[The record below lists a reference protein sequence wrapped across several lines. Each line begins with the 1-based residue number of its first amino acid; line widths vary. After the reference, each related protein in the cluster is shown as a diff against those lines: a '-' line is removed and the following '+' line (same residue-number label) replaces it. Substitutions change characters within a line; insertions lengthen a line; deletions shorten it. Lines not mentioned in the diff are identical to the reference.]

1 MAEAQTK
8 EDVQKVVPLTYNDL
22 IWMQQQETN
31 KRMDRLEKS
40 IDTTRQELNARMDKL
55 EERLETTRQEL
66 NARMDKQDEKID
78 SLRRELNA
86 RMDKQ
91 DDKIDRLA
99 DKIDAMHNEIK
110 SSTSH
115 ISIANISTVA
125 IAVGVLYSLFSK

>member
-1 MAEAQTK
+1 MAETQAK

-31 KRMDRLEKS
+31 KRMDRLDQQMDRLDK
-40 IDTTRQELNARMDKL
+40 RMDKL
-55 EERLETTRQEL
+55 EERLETTRREL

-78 SLRRELNA
+78 SLRREFNA

>member
-1 MAEAQTK
+1 MAEAQAK
-8 EDVQKVVPLTYNDL
+8 EDTQKIVPLTYNDL

-31 KRMDRLEKS
+31 KRMDRLE
-40 IDTTRQELNARMDKL
+40 QRMDKL
-55 EERLETTRQEL
+55 EEKLETTRQEL

-78 SLRRELNA
+78 SLRREFNA

-91 DDKIDRLA
+91 DEKIDRLA
-99 DKIDAMHNEIK
+99 DKIDAFHNELK